1 MMNEACAIIKA
12 IKRISEVFGFDY
24 VKKHKNA
31 PICKSVKNNVL
42 TLSYLFQ
49 DNVERPDLK
58 PNYLGWTVYA
68 TVTVDM
74 ETGDVKIIDYVL
86 PNGEKR

>member
-1 MMNEACAIIKA
+1 MGII
-12 IKRISEVFGFDY
+12 
-24 VKKHKNA
+24 
-31 PICKSVKNNVL
+31 IC
-42 TLSYLFQ
+42 F
-49 DNVERPDLK
+49 NVERPDLK